1 MNSHKLSIKIFT
13 TQDISHEVIVPV
25 FHRWIQQ
32 KSFPN
37 HLLVDV
43 ADYAHVPEG
52 PGTLLVSHEA
62 NIHLDHE
69 GGKTGVLYVRKQPA
83 GENFEQNFRATLR
96 GVLTAAAMLQDDA
109 AVKAKFDTKRLQFR
123 IHDRLNGPNSPKT
136 FEAVKGDLE
145 RVFGAVYGSPV
156 KLAYKADPERL
167 FQVDVEATT
176 APDVKSLE
184 EGLIALRA

>member
-1 MNSHKLSIKIFT
+1 MNSHKLSIKLFT
-13 TQDISHEVIVPV
+13 TRDVAHDLIVPT

-83 GENFEQNFRATLR
+83 GETFEQNLRATLR
-96 GVLTAAAMLQDDA
+96 GALTAAAMLQDDD
-109 AVKAKFDTKRLQFR
+109 AVGAKFDTKRIQFR
-123 IHDRLNGPNSPKT
+123 IHDRLNGPNNPET
-136 FEAVKGDLE
+136 FDAAKGHLE
-145 RVFGAVYGSPV
+145 RVLGAVYGSPV
-156 KLAYKADPERL
+156 KLTYKPDSERL
-167 FQVDVEATT
+167 FQVDVEAE
-176 APDVKSLE
+176 AGQDVSSL
-184 EGLIALRA
+184 LAKA

>member
-1 MNSHKLSIKIFT
+1 MNSHKLSIKLFAT
-13 TQDISHEVIVPV
+13 EDVAHEVIVPV

-69 GGKTGVLYVRKQPA
+69 GGKTGILYVRKQPA
-83 GENFEQNFRATLR
+83 GETFEQNLRATLR
-96 GVLTAAAMLQDDA
+96 GVLTAASMLQDDET
-109 AVKAKFDTKRLQFR
+109 VKATFDTKRVQFR
-123 IHDRLNGPNSPKT
+123 IHDRLNGPNKPET
-136 FEAVKGDLE
+136 FEAVKEDLE
-145 RVFGAVYGSPV
+145 RVFTAICGSPV
-156 KLAYKADPERL
+156 KLTYKPDAERL
-167 FQVDVEATT
+167 FQVDVEASNASDVTT
-176 APDVKSLE
+176 LLS
-184 EGLIALRA
+184 RA